1 MTGGD
6 LLAGLIQASPFYL
19 LVAFVAVRAR
29 TLAREGRP
37 VPTGRLALIAAGVAV
52 GVAADLPPIGTVS
65 EERLSVHMVQHM
77 LIGDLAAFLI
87 VIGLTGPLLRPI
99 LTKPGIRH
107 LRWLAHP
114 LVAVPLWIA
123 VYYGWH
129 APALY
134 QAALHSNVVHA
145 TEHATM
151 FAAGLALWMGLLGP
165 LPKPSWFGNAAGLAY
180 VIVVR
185 FAGTVI
191 ANVFLWSSS
200 PFYPDYEEL
209 ARANGID
216 AAADQSLA
224 GAVWMVE
231 GSVVTICVL
240 GWLFTRW
247 MSQGAEAQELVE
259 YAGTKGVE
267 LDPARARRAVAAGAG
282 ARLRARLGSEDGAAE
297 HDEHADDGGD
307 GDHVEQEAER
317 LRLRAQRVDHRM

>member
-19 LVAFVAVRAR
+19 LVAFVALRAR
-29 TLAREGRP
+29 TLAREQRP
-37 VPTGRLALIAAGVAV
+37 VPTYRLALIAAGVAV
-52 GVAADLPPIGTVS
+52 GVAADLPPIGTAS

-114 LVAVPLWIA
+114 LVAVPLWII

-129 APALY
+129 APVLY

-165 LPKPSWFGNAAGLAY
+165 LPKPTWFGYAAGLAY

-247 MSQGAEAQELVE
+247 MSQGAEAQALVE
-259 YAGTKGVE
+259 YAGARGVA

-282 ARLRARLGSEDGAAE
+282 ARLRARLDSEDGAAE
-297 HDEHADDGGD
+297 HDERGDDDGD
-307 GDHVEQEAER
+307 RDHVEQEAER

>member
-1 MTGGD
+1 MHAGD

-19 LVAFVAVRAR
+19 LVAFVAGRSR

-37 VPTGRLALIAAGVAV
+37 VPTGRLCLIAGGVAV
-52 GVAADLPPIGTVS
+52 GVLADLPPLGTAS
-65 EERLSVHMVQHM
+65 EERLSVHMLQHM

-87 VIGLTGPLLRPI
+87 AIGLTGPLMQPI
-99 LTKPGIRH
+99 LVKPGVRR

-114 LVAVPLWIA
+114 LVAVPLWVA
-123 VYYGWH
+123 VYYAWH
-129 APALY
+129 VPALY

-151 FAAGLALWMGLLGP
+151 FAAGLALWLGLLGP

-180 VIVVR
+180 VLVVR

-200 PFYPDYEEL
+200 PFYPDYVAL
-209 ARANGID
+209 AKANGID
-216 AAADQSLA
+216 AAEDQSLA
-224 GAVWMVE
+224 GAIWMIE
-231 GSVVTICVL
+231 GSIVTICVL

-247 MSQGAEAQELVE
+247 MRQGEEAEELVE
-259 YAGTKGVE
+259 YARAKGIE

-282 ARLRARLGSEDGAAE
+282 ARLRARLASEDGPPE
-297 HDEHADDGGD
+297 HDEDADEGTDRND
-307 GDHVEQEAER
+307 VEQEAKG
-317 LRLRAQRVDHRM
+317 LRL

>member
-1 MTGGD
+1 MHAGD
-6 LLAGLIQASPFYL
+6 LLAGLIQASPFYV
-19 LVAFVAVRAR
+19 LVAFVAVRSR

-37 VPTGRLALIAAGVAV
+37 VPTGRLCLIAAGVAV
-52 GVAADLPPIGTVS
+52 GVLADLPPLGTAS
-65 EERLSVHMVQHM
+65 EERLSVHMLQHM

-87 VIGLTGPLLRPI
+87 AIGMTGPLLQPI
-99 LTKPGIRH
+99 LVKPGVRR

-114 LVAVPLWIA
+114 LVAVPLWVVI
-123 VYYGWH
+123 YYAWH
-129 APALY
+129 VPALY

-180 VIVVR
+180 VLIVR

-200 PFYPDYEEL
+200 PFYPDYVAL
-209 ARANGID
+209 AKANGID
-216 AAADQSLA
+216 AAEDQSLA
-224 GAVWMVE
+224 GAIWMIE
-231 GSVVTICVL
+231 GSIVTICVL

-247 MSQGAEAQELVE
+247 MRQGEEAEELVE
-259 YAGTKGVE
+259 YARAKGIE

-282 ARLRARLGSEDGAAE
+282 ARLRARLGSEDGPPE
-297 HDEHADDGGD
+297 QDED
-307 GDHVEQEAER
+307 GDQGADRDHIEQEAKG
-317 LRLRAQRVDHRM
+317 LRL